1 MCRYK
6 TIMEKGMTEHPEIH
20 VTKIGEMI
28 SVADRSSL
36 VGGIFDWLA
45 SSLFT
50 IGILGVWYGVLGSLG
65 AGVVI
70 LTLTRGVNVVSLDG
84 DTATTLILL
93 LGAMFALW
101 KTVKNGVLQGVV
113 ADFRS
118 LRDPGLYLLAGPG
131 GVACALPEFSFKNG
145 FELSHYAMSWGEIS
159 AWTQHSG
166 YGAES
171 LIFEGHE
178 GWRVPVSL
186 MAYGTRMEKIAD
198 RIQLAR
204 SDPNLSPNVELEEHS

>member
-6 TIMEKGMTEHPEIH
+6 TFMEKGMPEHPEVH
-20 VTKIGEMI
+20 LTKIGEMI

-36 VGGIFDWLA
+36 VGGIFDWLS

-50 IGILGVWYGVLGSLG
+50 IGILGMWYGMLGSLG
-65 AGVVI
+65 AGLVI
-70 LTLTRGVNVVSLDG
+70 LTLTLGVNVVSLDG
-84 DTATTLILL
+84 DAATTLILL

-101 KTVKNGVLQGVV
+101 KTVKNGVVQGVV
-113 ADFRS
+113 AGFRS

-131 GVACALPEFSFKNG
+131 GVAFALPEFSFKSG
-145 FELSHYAMSWGEIS
+145 FELAHHAVSWSEIS
-159 AWTQHSG
+159 TWTQHRG

-178 GWRVPVSL
+178 GWRLPVSL

-204 SDPNLSPNVELEEHS
+204 SDPNLSPNVELEERS